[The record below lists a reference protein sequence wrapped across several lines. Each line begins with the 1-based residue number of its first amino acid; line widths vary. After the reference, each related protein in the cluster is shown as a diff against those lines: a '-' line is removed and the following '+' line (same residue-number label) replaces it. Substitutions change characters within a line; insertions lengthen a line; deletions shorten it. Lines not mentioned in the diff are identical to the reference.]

1 MLKYTHTRRHPTG
14 DVYASSRREADLK
27 TATLL
32 GTLVF
37 VSVCAAS
44 LQVSSPDSRSDLP
57 QYASGDELVRPEG
70 YREWIFLSSR
80 LRVNSKASSGEGE
93 TFGDVFV
100 SPSAYHQ
107 FRATGGWPDK
117 TVFVLEKRMSWSKSS
132 AETVDHYETDL
143 MGISVEVK
151 DTARFAEKW
160 AYFSFD
166 SSTKT
171 AKANLRAMCWQCHNG
186 GGAVENTYVQFYPTL
201 KPLAQQFGTYRQ
213 AVEGPDSLRK

>member
-1 MLKYTHTRRHPTG
+1 M
-14 DVYASSRREADLK
+14 EADLK
-27 TATLL
+27 TVTLL
-32 GTLVF
+32 GILVF

-44 LQVSSPDSRSDLP
+44 WQAASPGSRSDWP
-57 QYASGDELVRPEG
+57 QYTSGDELVRPEN
-70 YREWIFLSSR
+70 YREWIFLSSG
-80 LRVNSKASSGEGE
+80 LRMNSKASSGEGE
-93 TFGDVFV
+93 AFGNVFV

-107 FRATGGWPDK
+107 FCATGGWPDK
-117 TVFVLEKRMSWSKSS
+117 TVLVLEKRMSSSKSS
-132 AETVDHYETDL
+132 AQTVDHYETDL
-143 MGISVEVK
+143 IGISVEVK
-151 DTARFAEKW
+151 DTARFPEKW

-171 AKANLRAMCWQCHNG
+171 AKAKPKAMCWQCHND